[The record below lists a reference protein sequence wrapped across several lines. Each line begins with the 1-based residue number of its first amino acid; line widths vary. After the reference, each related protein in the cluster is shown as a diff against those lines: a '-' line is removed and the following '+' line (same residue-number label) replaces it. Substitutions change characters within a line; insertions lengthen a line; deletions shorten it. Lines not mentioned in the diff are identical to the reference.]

1 MNPILAIVLAVSF
14 LFALFNSKLS
24 IWSIIFRQKDIYKNA
39 SNKKPS
45 LFDYYVFFGVP
56 IIFGVVIAIE
66 LPISILIENAGILIT
81 VISVVA
87 SVLLAFLGIIVDK
100 ANHKN
105 DIVRQVVKETVVT
118 ITLNIVYS
126 LIVIALIVIAMIV
139 QDIIYLNNIIV
150 GLVGYLMVKFVI
162 NILMIIKRI
171 YKIID
176 VED

>member
-1 MNPILAIVLAVSF
+1 MNPIWAIVLAISF

-24 IWSIIFRQKDIYKNA
+24 IWSIIFKQKDIYKNA
-39 SNKKPS
+39 SKKKTS
-45 LFDYYVFFGVP
+45 WFDYYVFFGVP
-56 IIFGVVIAIE
+56 IIFGVAIAIE
-66 LPISILIENAGILIT
+66 LPISILIDNAGILIT

-100 ANHKN
+100 ANHNN
-105 DIVRQVVKETVVT
+105 DVVRQVVKETVVT

-126 LIVIALIVIAMIV
+126 LICIAFIIIAMIA
-139 QDIIYLNNIIV
+139 QDIKYFNNIVV
-150 GLVGYLMVKFVI
+150 GLAGYLMVKFVI